1 MSLKTQV
8 EAEMKTAMKAKDNIT
23 LTALRNIKA
32 KLLLA
37 ETEKPKDTG
46 LSEQD
51 EFQILNKM
59 AKQLKDALAIYE
71 QQGRADLA
79 ENEKLELA
87 VIEKFLPKM
96 MTEEELTAAIA
107 ALLLRVGAT
116 SAKDMG
122 KVMGAASKEFAG
134 KADNKMV
141 SDIVKKLLV

>member
-37 ETEKPKDTG
+37 ETERPKDTG
-46 LSEQD
+46 LSEQE

-107 ALLLRVGAT
+107 ELLLRVGAT

>member
-37 ETEKPKDTG
+37 ETERPKDTG
-46 LSEQD
+46 LSEQE

-87 VIEKFLPKM
+87 VIEKFLPQM
-96 MTEEELTAAIA
+96 MTEEELSAAIA
-107 ALLLRVGAT
+107 ELIVRVGAT